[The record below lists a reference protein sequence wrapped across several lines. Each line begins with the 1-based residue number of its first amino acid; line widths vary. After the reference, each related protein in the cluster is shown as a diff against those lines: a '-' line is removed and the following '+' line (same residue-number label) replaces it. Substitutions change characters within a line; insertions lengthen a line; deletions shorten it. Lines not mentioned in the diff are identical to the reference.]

1 MKENSKE
8 GVVNSIFIQFTLVGS
23 LRGSLNTALVFI
35 QPQGPQ
41 IPVFHNGVQPQE
53 TRKAH
58 SVDKYT
64 KQAGYV
70 QLDRV

>member
-8 GVVNSIFIQFTLVGS
+8 GVVNRSLNQFILVGN
-23 LRGSLNTALVFI
+23 LRGSLNRVLVFI

-41 IPVFHNGVQPQE
+41 ITVFHNGVQPQE

-64 KQAGYV
+64 KQAG
-70 QLDRV
+70 